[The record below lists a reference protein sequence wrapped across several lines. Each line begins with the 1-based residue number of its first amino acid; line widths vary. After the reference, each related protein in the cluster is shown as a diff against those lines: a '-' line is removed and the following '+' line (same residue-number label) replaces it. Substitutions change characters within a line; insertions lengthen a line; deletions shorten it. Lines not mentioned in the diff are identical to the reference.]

1 MRMRETWLA
10 ISASKKTVMFS
21 SAGAAISVPPLQKV
35 YNGLLLLKLGSQK
48 ASEAEDVWF
57 AVSEESMTPPR

>member
-10 ISASKKTVMFS
+10 ISPSKRTVMFS

-48 ASEAEDVWF
+48 ASEAEDMWF
-57 AVSEESMTPPR
+57 AVSQESMNSSR

>member
-10 ISASKKTVMFS
+10 ISPSKKTVMFS
-21 SAGAAISVPPLQKV
+21 STGAAISVPPLQRV

-48 ASEAEDVWF
+48 ASEAGDMWF
-57 AVSEESMTPPR
+57 AVSEESMTPSR

>member
-10 ISASKKTVMFS
+10 ISPSKKTVMFS
-21 SAGAAISVPPLQKV
+21 SAPAAISMPPLQKV

-48 ASEAEDVWF
+48 ASEAEDMWF
-57 AVSEESMTPPR
+57 AVSQENMTPPR

>member
-10 ISASKKTVMFS
+10 ISPSKRTVMFS

-35 YNGLLLLKLGSQK
+35 YNGLLLLKLGAQK
-48 ASEAEDVWF
+48 ASEAEDMWF
-57 AVSEESMTPPR
+57 AVSQESMTPPR

>member
-10 ISASKKTVMFS
+10 ISPSKRTVMFS

-48 ASEAEDVWF
+48 ASEAEDLWF
-57 AVSEESMTPPR
+57 AVSQESMTPPR

>member
-10 ISASKKTVMFS
+10 ISPSKKTVLFS
-21 SAGAAISVPPLQKV
+21 SALGPISVPPLQKV

-48 ASEAEDVWF
+48 ASEAEDMWF
-57 AVSEESMTPPR
+57 AVSQESMTPPR

>member
-10 ISASKKTVMFS
+10 ISPSKKTVMFS
-21 SAGAAISVPPLQKV
+21 STGAALSVPPLQRI

-48 ASEAEDVWF
+48 ASEAEDMWF
-57 AVSEESMTPPR
+57 AVSEESMTPSR

>member
-10 ISASKKTVMFS
+10 ISPSKKTVMFS

-48 ASEAEDVWF
+48 ASEAEDMWF
-57 AVSEESMTPPR
+57 AVSQESMTPPR

>member
-10 ISASKKTVMFS
+10 ISPSKKTVMFS

-35 YNGLLLLKLGSQK
+35 YNGLLLLKLGAQK
-48 ASEAEDVWF
+48 ASKAEDVWF

>member
-10 ISASKKTVMFS
+10 ISSSKKTVMFS

-48 ASEAEDVWF
+48 ASEAEDMWF
-57 AVSEESMTPPR
+57 AVSQESMTPPR